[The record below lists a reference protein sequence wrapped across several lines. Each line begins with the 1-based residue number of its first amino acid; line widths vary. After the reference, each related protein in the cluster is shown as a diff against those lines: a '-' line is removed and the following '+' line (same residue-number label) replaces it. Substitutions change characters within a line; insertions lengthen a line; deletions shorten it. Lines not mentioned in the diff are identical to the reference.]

1 MFNFQFSYQNI
12 INGQGFELAVA
23 GMIIVFVVLATIS
36 LFITLMPKILDKL
49 NPYLP
54 EHEHRNVETPV
65 PGINSDDNAAIAAI
79 CYVFHQRSESKK

>member
-23 GMIIVFVVLATIS
+23 GMIIVFVILATIS
-36 LFITLMPKILDKL
+36 LFITLMPKILDRL

-54 EHEHRNVETPV
+54 EQEHYNQETPTSE
-65 PGINSDDNAAIAAI
+65 ISSDDNATIAAI